1 MYVGICTSTD
11 HCPATVYGYFMG
23 YTTYIHTYKYFSLSL
38 SIHTYACTYI
48 SHYPPTSNA
57 KWGTTVC
64 ALRLSISF
72 LNLFSLSL

>member
-1 MYVGICTSTD
+1 MYVGIFTSTD

-38 SIHTYACTYI
+38 YTHMYI